1 MKEGLGKWT
10 RCLRPLPS
18 PKQEL
23 QPLPRNLCGS
33 ASPTAVSAVRLSRLL
48 LAHVPPTV
56 STAGRELALLAG
68 LLGSA
73 AARLSA
79 PRTPGLRAAGAA
91 SPSRPA
97 SGTVTAAAASSLL
110 MPQGS
115 SGPAA
120 GWPSPA
126 AANAR
131 RLRLP
136 WWRDPPRAEQIY
148 AGVSCIP
155 RAQEDRRWSRGAVI
169 TNPPKQRNFC

>member
-56 STAGRELALLAG
+56 HGWKGTHTACGTPGFRRRPAL
-68 LLGSA
+68 
-73 AARLSA
+73 RA